1 MKRDED
7 ARLIFQLKT
16 KRCTTNK
23 NVFADLSLTEES
35 FVSEEDAANKITIS
49 SIEDIPTIG
58 SPVIEA
64 KVDNKSKN
72 KKPLSFEFIG
82 PSRYSI
88 NSVMECTILKYFC
101 SRHKFLLHK

>member
-7 ARLIFQLKT
+7 ARLIFQLKS
-16 KRCTTNK
+16 KRCTATK

-35 FVSEEDAANKITIS
+35 FVSEEDDANKITIS

-58 SPVIEA
+58 SPSIEA
-64 KVDNKSKN
+64 KVDKTKKE

-82 PSRYSI
+82 PSR
-88 NSVMECTILKYFC
+88 
-101 SRHKFLLHK
+101 